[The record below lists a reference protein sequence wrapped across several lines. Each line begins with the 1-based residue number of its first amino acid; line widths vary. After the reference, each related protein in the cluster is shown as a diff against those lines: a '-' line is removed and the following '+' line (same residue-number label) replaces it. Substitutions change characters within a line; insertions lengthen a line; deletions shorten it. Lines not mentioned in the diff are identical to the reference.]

1 MTTTTITAEL
11 AAQETAYFFMIMGNL
26 AAAKAASDADGIAD
40 AIADLDMIARHSALP
55 FIAERAAVEAAH
67 AAGIAAEAVQPGF
80 AGVVLAFARPVAS
93 TPLN

>member
-40 AIADLDMIARHSALP
+40 AIADLDMMAKYSDLP
-55 FIAERAAVEAAH
+55 FIAERAAAEAAH
-67 AAGIAAEAVQPGF
+67 AAEIVADTIQPGF
-80 AGVVLAFARPVAS
+80 AGVVLAFARPVIS